1 MVWSV
6 ILCSRLATRASQ
18 TDLRAGGQA
27 ARRERAGVER
37 RGPRAGDGEGGAG
50 RRGRGEQPPANPP
63 GDAFGLSASLCGRRG
78 RRENAA
84 GD

>member
-6 ILCSRLATRASQ
+6 ILCSRSAPRGES
-18 TDLRAGGQA
+18 DGP
-27 ARRERAGVER
+27 ARRREGAERAGE
-37 RGPRAGDGEGGAG
+37 G
-50 RRGRGEQPPANPP
+50 RREAAEGRAEGRLPPANPP

>member
-1 MVWSV
+1 MVWRN
-6 ILCSRLATRASQ
+6 ILCSRSARRESQ
-18 TDLRAGGQA
+18 TDLRGDRQA
-27 ARRERAGVER
+27 ARDGREK
-37 RGPRAGDGEGGAG
+37 EGGAEG
-50 RRGRGEQPPANPP
+50 RQPPANPP

>member
-1 MVWSV
+1 MVRAI
-6 ILCSRLATRASQ
+6 ILCSRSARRESQ
-18 TDLRAGGQA
+18 TDLRGDRQA
-27 ARRERAGVER
+27 ARR
-37 RGPRAGDGEGGAG
+37 GEGAEG
-50 RRGRGEQPPANPP
+50 RQPPANPP

>member
-1 MVWSV
+1 M
-6 ILCSRLATRASQ
+6 
-18 TDLRAGGQA
+18 DLRGDRQA
-27 ARRERAGVER
+27 ARDERKK
-37 RGPRAGDGEGGAG
+37 EGGAEG
-50 RRGRGEQPPANPP
+50 GQPPANPP